1 MRIKSGK
8 ELTQLEIIKRLNL
21 MGVKFD
27 STINGKNYYINL
39 YNKQIISPS
48 KKEKIKQEL
57 EKDKVYLEYFTN
69 NLRKT
74 KGTSIE
80 YPAYENKIVTNNL
93 NKKYLFDDFNTVL
106 FNRALLCYNTFN
118 FIDNNKEIIKKKL
131 DIPVNTI
138 KKIISAFA
146 CPEICNIYETFL
158 SYLEKIIDLDIYHYL
173 HIIIFICV
181 VIIFL
186 FFSIKSR
193 IQKKFQKRKNSPLF
207 F

>member
-57 EKDKVYLEYFTN
+57 EKDKVYLDYLTN

-80 YPAYENKIVTNNL
+80 YLADENIIATNNL
-93 NKKYLFDDFNTVL
+93 NKKYLFDDFNIVL
-106 FNRALLCYNTFN
+106 FNRILLFYNTFN
-118 FIDNNKEIIKKKL
+118 FIDNNKKIIKKKL
-131 DIPVNTI
+131 DIPVNIIITF
-138 KKIISAFA
+138 ISAFA
-146 CPEICNIYETFL
+146 CPEICNIYHTFL
-158 SYLEKIIDLDIYHYL
+158 NNLEKIIDLDIYHYL